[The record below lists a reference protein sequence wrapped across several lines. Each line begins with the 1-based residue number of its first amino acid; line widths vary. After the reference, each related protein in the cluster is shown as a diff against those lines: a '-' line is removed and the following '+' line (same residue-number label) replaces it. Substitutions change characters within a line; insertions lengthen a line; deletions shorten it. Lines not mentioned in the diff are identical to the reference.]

1 MDGIQKRCSHCRSV
15 KSLDDFHVAHGRP
28 NGTRQAWC
36 KACKAAQMRDLRAA
50 NARQGRVRFW
60 YPPHG
65 EASHKAKLTA
75 DDVRLIRGLL
85 GDMTCTEI
93 ARKFEV
99 SRSTISAIKN
109 GYRWT
114 EVA

>member
-1 MDGIQKRCSHCRSV
+1 MKTCSRCQQTKPVSEFFLNQDRG
-15 KSLDDFHVAHGRP
+15 GRYP
-28 NGTRQAWC
+28 QSQC
-36 KACKAAQMRDLRAA
+36 KACKAEGMRRLRAS
-50 NARQGRVRFW
+50 RQVQGRIRFW

-85 GDMTCTEI
+85 PDLSCAEI

-109 GYRWT
+109 GYYWT

>member
-1 MDGIQKRCSHCRSV
+1 M
-15 KSLDDFHVAHGRP
+15 KSLNDFHVNHGRP
-28 NGTRQAWC
+28 NGARQAWC
-36 KACKAAQMRDLRAA
+36 KTCKAAQMRAFRSE
-50 NARQGRVRFW
+50 NARQGRIRFW

-65 EASHKAKLTA
+65 EGSHKAKLTA

-85 GDMTCTEI
+85 PDLSCAEI

-109 GYRWT
+109 GSCWT